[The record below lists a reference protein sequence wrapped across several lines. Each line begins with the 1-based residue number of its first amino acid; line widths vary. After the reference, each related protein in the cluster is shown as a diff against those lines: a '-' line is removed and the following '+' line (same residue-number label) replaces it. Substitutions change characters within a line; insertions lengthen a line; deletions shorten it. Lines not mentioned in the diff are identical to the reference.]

1 MINNAVEA
9 HPQNPYSFLI
19 TNNNRNYTMIFHKI
33 FKKPAMC
40 FAYVVLAVFL
50 VAQASYAQN
59 SPLAVKGDQEKFGN
73 MEVVSQYGHVVFA
86 DQPDKATIGMLK
98 DHGIKMVISIRG
110 ESEDEGYDERKAVEE
125 QGLPFIQ
132 IPYMKGRSV
141 DPAAV
146 EELLSLVEM
155 TGESGTKIM
164 LHCTHSQR
172 AGSLLGAALVKAGHS
187 RDEANTIAKDA
198 GMTSEFIT
206 RIHNDYLDSLN

>member
-1 MINNAVEA
+1 MAHYAVDA
-9 HPQNPYSFLI
+9 SLQNPYSFLI
-19 TNNNRNYTMIFHKI
+19 TNNNRNYTMIFQTI
-33 FKKPAMC
+33 FKKLAMC
-40 FAYVVLAVFL
+40 FAYVVFAVFL
-50 VAQASYAQN
+50 ALNASYAQN

-73 MEVVSQYGHVVFA
+73 MEVVSQYGHVIFA
-86 DQPDKATIGMLK
+86 DQPDKATVGMLK

-132 IPYMKGRSV
+132 IPYMKGRAV

-146 EELLSLVEM
+146 DELLGLIEM
-155 TGESGTKIM
+155 TGNNGTKIM

-187 RDEANTIAKDA
+187 REEANAIAKDA